1 MNNTVA
7 VKAAF
12 CTVVQLAMQLRK
24 WSTIYH
30 MLFPVTPQ
38 MVQEAV
44 LRADEI
50 GKAYKVTGIFESK

>member
-1 MNNTVA
+1 
-7 VKAAF
+7 
-12 CTVVQLAMQLRK
+12 VVQLAMQLRK